1 MDYQNATVQE
11 LRTLCRERN
20 IGSGTLIAGASKA
33 TLVEALTSGRW
44 PQTAGPSPDAAAA
57 LMQALSRLSSPT
69 RK

>member
-33 TLVEALTSGRW
+33 TRLRPCKPAAGRRRRALMRLRPLLRRW
-44 PQTAGPSPDAAAA
+44 P
-57 LMQALSRLSSPT
+57 
-69 RK
+69 